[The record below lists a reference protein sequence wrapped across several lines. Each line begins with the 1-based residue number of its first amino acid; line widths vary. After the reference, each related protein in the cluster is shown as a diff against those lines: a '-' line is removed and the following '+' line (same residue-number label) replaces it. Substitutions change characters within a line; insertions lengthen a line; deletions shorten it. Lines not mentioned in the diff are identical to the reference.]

1 MQYPEPCLVGM
12 AWSWHHGGTYFSFYG
27 SVSQPAF
34 LAASALTEV
43 EILIM
48 RCPGVFLDLFN
59 TANLG
64 RFTVAPPP
72 LLFTFPFFSFR
83 AIRKLP
89 DDLRQCALRFEGH
102 EALQMRRL
110 VSSFF
115 AVDRAFAGKVF
126 YQLSVR
132 LVVRRGM
139 SSQAG
144 GMGPS
149 AERAECKLQAVLQ
162 QQNAAW
168 AECTCA
174 GAAH

>member
-1 MQYPEPCLVGM
+1 MEIRWLGGGTPHFISGVSSIFFEPMQYPEPCLVGT

-34 LAASALTEV
+34 LAVSALTEV

-83 AIRKLP
+83 AIGKLL
-89 DDLRQCALRFEGH
+89 DD
-102 EALQMRRL
+102 
-110 VSSFF
+110 
-115 AVDRAFAGKVF
+115 
-126 YQLSVR
+126 
-132 LVVRRGM
+132 
-139 SSQAG
+139 
-144 GMGPS
+144 
-149 AERAECKLQAVLQ
+149 
-162 QQNAAW
+162 
-168 AECTCA
+168 
-174 GAAH
+174 